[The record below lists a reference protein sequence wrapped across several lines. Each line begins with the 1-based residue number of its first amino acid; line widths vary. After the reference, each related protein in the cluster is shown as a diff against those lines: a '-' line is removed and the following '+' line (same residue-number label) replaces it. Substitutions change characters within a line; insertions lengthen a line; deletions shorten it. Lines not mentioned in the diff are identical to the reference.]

1 MGGAGLGESST
12 GAPEVAVQD
21 EHRGGDRPA
30 EKDLAVATD
39 FLVGEDA
46 MSTFFDPINNIL
58 ATAWP
63 EEAHPNTEQ
72 SLANAEV
79 AADRAA
85 VEHVEDKA
93 AQGGGHDDKQKRST
107 GLKALT
113 HDQAAMMDA
122 EVVIASEL
130 LEGWV
135 EAGDNCGAPSE
146 TRREMAEQ
154 SIGGKVGGIRRGPGG
169 GGW

>member
-1 MGGAGLGESST
+1 MGGAGFGESST
-12 GAPEVAVQD
+12 RAPEVAVQD

-63 EEAHPNTEQ
+63 EEAHSNTEQ
-72 SLANAEV
+72 SLVNAEV

-85 VEHVEDKA
+85 VEHVEDKT

-113 HDQAAMMDA
+113 HD
-122 EVVIASEL
+122 
-130 LEGWV
+130 
-135 EAGDNCGAPSE
+135 
-146 TRREMAEQ
+146 
-154 SIGGKVGGIRRGPGG
+154 
-169 GGW
+169 